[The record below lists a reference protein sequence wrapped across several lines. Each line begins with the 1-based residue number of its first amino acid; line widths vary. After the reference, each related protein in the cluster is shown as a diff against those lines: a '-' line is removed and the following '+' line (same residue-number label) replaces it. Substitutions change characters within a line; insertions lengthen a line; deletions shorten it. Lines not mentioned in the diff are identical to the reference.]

1 MGPAGPGP
9 GPGALRREGAARF
22 WARDWAGARARFA
35 EALAALR
42 RERAAAAE
50 AAAGGGAP
58 GGGAG
63 LLAGAAG
70 VEGEE
75 AQLLGLQ
82 AAAALRQGQAG
93 DALRDCLEAAALEG
107 GADVRTLRRGALA
120 ALRVGD
126 FSAARGLVAAARRR
140 LGVGPGQTGED
151 RLLETLCELCGPL
164 DRALPGRESPP
175 VATSG
180 VGRVRSL
187 LRYLADD
194 SDGEEEAD
202 AACEA
207 STDFGTALQG
217 LTALLNESAEC
228 RRAFQTAGGFATLLA
243 FWTDSFSSQIREA
256 LLAAHQ
262 EAWPAGAA
270 ERLGALARSCAL
282 SGSEVVSADA
292 LGCLC
297 AAAEADAHVAARFL
311 LVGSDGGSCPP
322 PLAGVLGALACP
334 EERRKISVQNA
345 ERCAALV
352 QELSKK
358 PVLAECLVLAGL
370 DPLDGLLSLYEHS
383 HEFLG
388 GSIERSEDA
397 DLPEYADE
405 VRDEEQMER
414 FWKRETKRQFHPP
427 VVRLRRAALKAFE
440 ACVGDVTLL
449 RAEAFTKKP
458 SLDGGSK
465 TIPTQLLPRLLDILK
480 EIHERQPVKTTA
492 VLDMKGQPKSYEK
505 RKFAADFH
513 DNPFGDYLLQDE
525 ESRRG
530 MSPENSAA
538 IVEAVSSGNTHLELC
553 LRGLIRC
560 SLHKNSARVL
570 YGSGV
575 LDALESL
582 HDYCS
587 GSVLGLVEKLY
598 GIVARHCPQ
607 AAAALC
613 GEDANPVA
621 LSGAILHADFPTVV
635 KAADKIMAFV
645 NTCSGNEFQDITRES
660 GALDRCFWLT
670 AQLSE
675 GDGDICAEIS
685 GSGADPDAVKSAC
698 QRLFME
704 CLERSRRSQYGNRS
718 KMAPRGGAWDLI
730 GKSRVLD
737 MEAVITG
744 RPRPTSTVRNAGKPA
759 QPLAT
764 DTLRE
769 GQGARLASS
778 GESPESSGN
787 LGMGTGRRA
796 PGGDEEAALIKKG
809 FFGKGKSRR
818 TRAGRE
824 LQRAKAA
831 EKKAHSAPVIPSVAA
846 QEKPRAAR
854 AAGAP
859 ASRECV
865 WERKGDEKKPEA
877 PTRSDSE
884 DEDGL
889 RTVWDSDMKDS
900 AVREARKAWVNMD
913 HGDKLRWTQTSTDV
927 HAFIQVPKGTKA
939 RDMEVQ
945 LTSTRLTVKLH
956 WYGRVFDGPLSR
968 RCKASE
974 SWWVLDG
981 EEVHIMIPKDD
992 SHFWRSLFEGGAKKG
1007 FQEILGE
1014 LVNADE
1020 PMPNYDDLDQRS
1032 KDLIDEIQER
1042 QELMAEGVIDP
1053 IDGFDDFRCV
1063 IGESEDAI

>member
-1 MGPAGPGP
+1 
-9 GPGALRREGAARF
+9 
-22 WARDWAGARARFA
+22 
-35 EALAALR
+35 
-42 RERAAAAE
+42 
-50 AAAGGGAP
+50 
-58 GGGAG
+58 
-63 LLAGAAG
+63 
-70 VEGEE
+70 
-75 AQLLGLQ
+75 
-82 AAAALRQGQAG
+82 
-93 DALRDCLEAAALEG
+93 
-107 GADVRTLRRGALA
+107 
-120 ALRVGD
+120 VGD
-126 FSAARGLVAAARRR
+126 LSAAQEMVAAARAK
-140 LGVGPGQTGED
+140 VGDGSGQVGEV
-151 RLLETLCELCGPL
+151 RLLEALRELCCLPES
-164 DRALPGRESPP
+164 AHPGRESPP
-175 VATSG
+175 AETPAVLRLRG
-180 VGRVRSL
+180 L

-194 SDGEEEAD
+194 SEGEGEDDGG
-202 AACEA
+202 CEA
-207 STDFGTALQG
+207 STDFGTALRG
-217 LTALLNESAEC
+217 LTALLNESTEC
-228 RRAFQTAGGFATLLA
+228 RKAFQTAGGFATLLA

-262 EAWPAGAA
+262 DAWPVGAA
-270 ERLGALARSCAL
+270 ERLGGLAKSCAL
-282 SGSEVVSADA
+282 SGSEVVAADA
-292 LGCLC
+292 LDCLC
-297 AAAEADAHVAARFL
+297 TAAEADAQVAARFL
-311 LVGSDGGSCPP
+311 LVGTDGGSCAP
-322 PLAGVLGALACP
+322 PLADVLEALACP
-334 EERRKISVQNA
+334 ERRREVGIRNA
-345 ERCAALV
+345 ERCAVLLR
-352 QELSKK
+352 ELSKK

-370 DPLDGLLSLYEHS
+370 DPLEGLLSIYENS

-397 DLPEYADE
+397 DLPEFADE

-440 ACVGDVTLL
+440 ACVGDATIL
-449 RAEAFTKKP
+449 RAEAFTKKQ

-465 TIPTQLLPRLLDILK
+465 TVPTQLLPRFLEILK

-553 LRGLIRC
+553 LRGLVRC

-570 YGSGV
+570 YGSSV
-575 LDALESL
+575 LDALEPL

-587 GSVLGLVEKLY
+587 ENVLGLVEKLY
-598 GIVARHCPQ
+598 GIVARNCPQ
-607 AAAALC
+607 AASALC
-613 GEDANPVA
+613 GEDASPVA
-621 LSGAILHADFPTVV
+621 LCGAILHADFPTVV
-635 KAADKIMAFV
+635 KAADKLMAFV

-660 GALDRCFWLT
+660 GALDRCFWLV

-675 GDGDICAEIS
+675 GDGEVWAEIS
-685 GSGADPDAVKSAC
+685 ESHVDPDAVKSSC
-698 QRLFME
+698 QRLFLE

-718 KMAPRGGAWDLI
+718 IMAPRGGAWALI

-737 MEAVITG
+737 MEAFITG
-744 RPRPTSTVRNAGKPA
+744 RPRPGSGPLYAG

-764 DTLRE
+764 ETLNKE
-769 GQGARLASS
+769 DNHGERLASP
-778 GESPESSGN
+778 GEPSAPPEN
-787 LGMGTGRRA
+787 LGGGAGRRA
-796 PGGDEEAALIKKG
+796 VGVDEEAALLKKG
-809 FFGKGKSRR
+809 FFGKAKNRR

-824 LQRAKAA
+824 LQRAKEA
-831 EKKAHSAPVIPSVAA
+831 EKKAQSAPTVPSVAEP
-846 QEKPRAAR
+846 EKPRASGG
-854 AAGAP
+854 AGAP
-859 ASRECV
+859 TLSEGIWKREQ
-865 WERKGDEKKPEA
+865 EKKSEA
-877 PTRSDSE
+877 PACSDSE

-889 RTVWDSDMKDS
+889 RTVWDSTLKDS
-900 AVREARKAWVNMD
+900 VVREARKAWVNMD

-981 EEVHIMIPKDD
+981 EELHIMIPKDD

>member
-1 MGPAGPGP
+1 
-9 GPGALRREGAARF
+9 
-22 WARDWAGARARFA
+22 
-35 EALAALR
+35 
-42 RERAAAAE
+42 
-50 AAAGGGAP
+50 
-58 GGGAG
+58 
-63 LLAGAAG
+63 
-70 VEGEE
+70 V
-75 AQLLGLQ
+75 
-82 AAAALRQGQAG
+82 G
-93 DALRDCLEAAALEG
+93 DLSAALEM
-107 GADVRTLRRGALA
+107 V
-120 ALRVGD
+120 V
-126 FSAARGLVAAARRR
+126 AARAKMGDGSRQA
-140 LGVGPGQTGED
+140 GEL
-151 RLLETLCELCGPL
+151 RLLEALRELCCLPE
-164 DRALPGRESPP
+164 RAHPGRESPP
-175 VATSG
+175 SETPAVLRLRG
-180 VGRVRSL
+180 L

-194 SDGEEEAD
+194 SEGEEEED
-202 AACEA
+202 GGYEA
-207 STDFGTALQG
+207 TDFGTALRG
-217 LTALLNESAEC
+217 LTALLNESTEC
-228 RRAFQTAGGFATLLA
+228 RKAFRMAGGFATLLA

-262 EAWPAGAA
+262 DAWPVGAA
-270 ERLGALARSCAL
+270 ERLGALAKSCAL
-282 SGSEVVSADA
+282 SGSEVVAADA
-292 LGCLC
+292 LDCLC
-297 AAAEADAHVAARFL
+297 TAAEADTQVAARFL
-311 LVGSDGGSCPP
+311 LVGSDGGSCAP
-322 PLAGVLGALACP
+322 PLADFLGALASP
-334 EERRKISVQNA
+334 EKRREIGVRNA
-345 ERCAALV
+345 ERCAVLIR
-352 QELSKK
+352 ELSKK

-370 DPLDGLLSLYEHS
+370 DPLGGLLSLYENS

-440 ACVGDVTLL
+440 ACVGDTTIL

-465 TIPTQLLPRLLDILK
+465 TVPTQLLPRFLEILK

-553 LRGLIRC
+553 LRGLVRC

-575 LDALESL
+575 LDTLEPL

-587 GSVLGLVEKLY
+587 ESVLGLVEKLY
-598 GIVARHCPQ
+598 GIVARNCPQ
-607 AAAALC
+607 AASALC

-621 LSGAILHADFPTVV
+621 LCGAILHADFPTVV
-635 KAADKIMAFV
+635 KAADKLMAFV

-660 GALDRCFWLT
+660 GALDRCFWLA

-675 GDGDICAEIS
+675 GDGEVRAEIS
-685 GSGADPDAVKSAC
+685 ESSVDPDAVKSTC
-698 QRLFME
+698 QRLFLE

-718 KMAPRGGAWDLI
+718 KMAPRGGAWALI

-737 MEAVITG
+737 MEAFITG
-744 RPRPTSTVRNAGKPA
+744 RPRPASGLLDAGKP
-759 QPLAT
+759 LASE
-764 DTLRE
+764 TLHE

-778 GESPESSGN
+778 GEPSAPPKN
-787 LGMGTGRRA
+787 LCGEAGRRA
-796 PGGDEEAALIKKG
+796 VGADEEAALLKKG
-809 FFGKGKSRR
+809 FFGKAKSRR

-824 LQRAKAA
+824 LQRAKEA
-831 EKKAHSAPVIPSVAA
+831 EKKAQSAPAIPSVAEP
-846 QEKPRAAR
+846 EKPWVSK

-859 ASRECV
+859 ALSEGVWKREEEV
-865 WERKGDEKKPEA
+865 KKSEA
-877 PTRSDSE
+877 PACSDSE

-889 RTVWDSDMKDS
+889 RTVWDSALKDS